1 MIKIT
6 TECFDTPLGML
17 EAYTLTNDSGASVQ
31 LSPVGAGITRVVVP
45 DRDGRMADVALGY
58 EDLADYFYDGPCA
71 GKTPGR
77 YANRIARGH
86 LVVDGRLHQLAINNG
101 PNALHGGP
109 EGFSHKVWDA
119 EVVGGDTVVFSL
131 VSPDGDENYP
141 GTLTARVA
149 YTWSDE
155 NVLRIEYSAITDA
168 PTVVNLTNHS
178 YWNLAG
184 HDSGTALD
192 HLLQINAARWLP
204 TSDSLIPTG
213 ELAPVAGTPMDF
225 TEPKKIGRDIK
236 ADFDALRY
244 GKGYDNCWVID
255 GYEDGGLHTA
265 AVLSDPASGRTLEVA
280 TDQPGVQ
287 VYTGNWLDG
296 CPAGKGGHVYHDYD
310 AVAIECQG
318 FPDAPNQPSFPSQEL
333 RPDGEYRR
341 LILFRFTAE

>member
-6 TECFDTPLGML
+6 TECFDTPLGVL
-17 EAYTLTNDSGASVQ
+17 EAYTLTNESGASVQ
-31 LSPVGAGITRVVVP
+31 LSPIGAGVTRVTVP
-45 DRDGRMADVALGY
+45 DRDGRLADVALGY

-77 YANRIARGH
+77 YANRIAEGH
-86 LVVDGRLHQLAINNG
+86 LVVDGTLHQLAINNG

-119 EVVGGDTVVFSL
+119 EVVGETVVFSL

-149 YTWSDE
+149 YTWSED

-184 HDSGTALD
+184 HDAGTALN
-192 HLLQINAARWLP
+192 HVLQLNASRWLP

-225 TEPKKIGRDIK
+225 TAPKAIGRDIK

-255 GYEDGGLHTA
+255 GHEDGGLHSA
-265 AVLSDPASGRTLEVA
+265 ALLSDPASGRTLEVL

-287 VYTGNWLDG
+287 VYTGNWLEG

-318 FPDAPNQPSFPSQEL
+318 FPDAPNKPQFPSQEL
-333 RPDGEYRR
+333 RPDEEYRR
-341 LILFRFTAE
+341 LILFRFATI